1 MNSKIAAKTTKP
13 VSAVK
18 PTKAAPAKNV
28 PAKPVGLPAAA
39 KSAPAKAVKPVAKAA
54 PAKTAP
60 AKAEKPAASGKGPG
74 RLGYGDTKYTLL
86 IKENPCREG
95 FCGDQVDCLLSSET
109 IAEAQKKLA
118 DKGHTR
124 KLEVAWAVSK
134 GYIELAK

>member
-1 MNSKIAAKTTKP
+1 MNSKLTA
-13 VSAVK
+13 K
-18 PTKAAPAKNV
+18 PTKTVSATKPAAKAASAKNAPAK
-28 PAKPVGLPAAA
+28 PAGLPAAT
-39 KSAPAKAVKPVAKAA
+39 KSAPAKAEKPVAKAA
-54 PAKTAP
+54 PVKT
-60 AKAEKPAASGKGPG
+60 EKPATSGKGPG
-74 RLGYGDTKYTLL
+74 RLGYGDTKYTCL

-95 FCGDQVDCLLSSET
+95 FCGDQVDCLLSSKT